1 VDYPLVKATTGIH
14 QRFSFCIRGAS
25 IIFAVRVHCFR
36 AWQRALECQGSGD
49 GIALC
54 GDARRPGPRPIVLQF
69 INVLAALVKF
79 RMGSSILLHQAA
91 MVIGDASLV
100 QHTAGYTGS

>member
-1 VDYPLVKATTGIH
+1 MR
-14 QRFSFCIRGAS
+14 QRFSFCIRCAS
-25 IIFAVRVHCFR
+25 IIFTVRVHCFR
-36 AWQRALECQGSGD
+36 AWRRALGCEGSGD

-79 RMGSSILLHQAA
+79 RMGSSILLHHAA
-91 MVIGDASLV
+91 MLRVAVIGDASLV
-100 QHTAGYTGS
+100 QHTAGYNWFLS